1 MAEIFYN
8 GKIYVGALSKHE
20 YENVF
25 NEGSD
30 KLWVEYLNEIPD
42 IRKYPII
49 GTHSFKDGQDVTGL
63 WTVQYQCQCGRKEK
77 HTINHCE
84 NVVMVAVP
92 KSTTPP
98 DELDKEAKELVFSND
113 DLDRIGNVKLIKFL
127 LGRIDALK
135 PKNKSQEV
143 AIEAIKSMITETDY
157 FKNGKSLIHIE
168 NENAGSLEYALNK
181 FHAINDT
188 DLQPRAMQPT
198 EAQRLIDMFYE
209 KMAFQSTELRRH
221 EIAKQCAI
229 IHCDLMIEYLNK
241 NRLSNYANHYTTLKQ
256 KIEAL

>member
-25 NEGSD
+25 NDGSD
-30 KLWVEYLNEIPD
+30 KLWVDYLNEIPD
-42 IRKYPII
+42 IRKHPVT

-98 DELDKEAKELVFSND
+98 DELDKEAQYDWEKEFYRRMEINGYKRAEYIPEISDSVELFREFIQLGYFATPTSNK
-113 DLDRIGNVKLIKFL
+113 R
-127 LGRIDALK
+127 
-135 PKNKSQEV
+135 
-143 AIEAIKSMITETDY
+143 
-157 FKNGKSLIHIE
+157 
-168 NENAGSLEYALNK
+168 
-181 FHAINDT
+181 
-188 DLQPRAMQPT
+188 
-198 EAQRLIDMFYE
+198 
-209 KMAFQSTELRRH
+209 
-221 EIAKQCAI
+221 
-229 IHCDLMIEYLNK
+229 
-241 NRLSNYANHYTTLKQ
+241 
-256 KIEAL
+256 

>member
-42 IRKYPII
+42 IRKYPVI
-49 GTHSFKDGQDVTGL
+49 GTHSFKDGQDVTRL
-63 WTVQYQCQCGRKEK
+63 YKLEHQLRSYNPDKEEWYK
-77 HTINHCE
+77 PAYLEDFHTATAGKRI
-84 NVVMVAVP
+84 VAIP
-92 KSTTPP
+92 ATPP
-98 DELDKEAKELVFSND
+98 DELDQEAKELVGLFSFLKYNQIKGTKIKGNSSI
-113 DLDRIGNVKLIKFL
+113 DL
-127 LGRIDALK
+127 
-135 PKNKSQEV
+135 KNAAE
-143 AIEAIKSMITETDY
+143 
-157 FKNGKSLIHIE
+157 
-168 NENAGSLEYALNK
+168 
-181 FHAINDT
+181 
-188 DLQPRAMQPT
+188 
-198 EAQRLIDMFYE
+198 
-209 KMAFQSTELRRH
+209 
-221 EIAKQCAI
+221 QCAI

>member
-30 KLWVEYLNEIPD
+30 KLWVDYLNEIPD
-42 IRKYPII
+42 IRKYPVT

-98 DELDKEAKELVFSND
+98 DELDREARYDWEKEFYRRMEINGYKRAEYIPEISDSVELFREFIQLGYFS
-113 DLDRIGNVKLIKFL
+113 I
-127 LGRIDALK
+127 
-135 PKNKSQEV
+135 PPSNK
-143 AIEAIKSMITETDY
+143 
-157 FKNGKSLIHIE
+157 
-168 NENAGSLEYALNK
+168 
-181 FHAINDT
+181 
-188 DLQPRAMQPT
+188 R
-198 EAQRLIDMFYE
+198 
-209 KMAFQSTELRRH
+209 
-221 EIAKQCAI
+221 
-229 IHCDLMIEYLNK
+229 
-241 NRLSNYANHYTTLKQ
+241 
-256 KIEAL
+256 

>member
-1 MAEIFYN
+1 MAEKKAIQEAIEDLKFMANKQTEPLQRIAFNMAITICEQHLPKELDGEQHLKQMINTYEKA
-8 GKIYVGALSKHE
+8 GHKIGV
-20 YENVF
+20 
-25 NEGSD
+25 
-30 KLWVEYLNEIPD
+30 
-42 IRKYPII
+42 
-49 GTHSFKDGQDVTGL
+49 
-63 WTVQYQCQCGRKEK
+63 
-77 HTINHCE
+77 
-84 NVVMVAVP
+84 
-92 KSTTPP
+92 PP

-127 LGRIDALK
+127 LGRIGVLK
-135 PKNKSQEV
+135 PKNESQEV

-157 FKNGKSLIHIE
+157 FGNGKSLIHIE

-221 EIAKQCAI
+221 EITKQCAI
-229 IHCDLMIEYLNK
+229 IHCDLMIK
-241 NRLSNYANHYTTLKQ
+241 RLPSELHYYTTLKQ

>member
-25 NEGSD
+25 NDGSD
-30 KLWVEYLNEIPD
+30 KLWVDYLNEIPD
-42 IRKYPII
+42 IRKHPVT

-98 DELDKEAKELVFSND
+98 DELDKEVQSLV
-113 DLDRIGNVKLIKFL
+113 
-127 LGRIDALK
+127 
-135 PKNKSQEV
+135 
-143 AIEAIKSMITETDY
+143 
-157 FKNGKSLIHIE
+157 
-168 NENAGSLEYALNK
+168 
-181 FHAINDT
+181 
-188 DLQPRAMQPT
+188 
-198 EAQRLIDMFYE
+198 DMFYE

-229 IHCDLMIEYLNK
+229 IHVQGLIDENDSMFKMAELHMDARAIIVLSE
-241 NRLSNYANHYTTLKQ
+241 RLSQLNTLKQ